1 MTSCHDGSLRSYGA
15 SGSNSTRTPM
25 PRSVSRLAANA
36 GWLASWGLQ
45 CGQECVLR
53 QLPKRQKWQ
62 VRKSTA
68 WLIPRQATKNGSS
81 ASGGSSRGRKNFR
94 VYAVIAKVNE
104 YANGYCTCF
113 VPRRVTLFFV
123 IRFRVAQ

>member
-1 MTSCHDGSLRSYGA
+1 LRASIGGRRRRRTVHRGSK
-15 SGSNSTRTPM
+15 PC
-25 PRSVSRLAANA
+25 A
-36 GWLASWGLQ
+36 GLSSWGLRSA

-94 VYAVIAKVNE
+94 IYAAIAK
-104 YANGYCTCF
+104 AN
-113 VPRRVTLFFV
+113 
-123 IRFRVAQ
+123 